1 MTRLMNSSFH
11 TWTLRTDPSS
21 PAGSAVAT
29 VDSVPAG
36 SAAGAGADDPP
47 PQAARPV
54 TIAADNASASHFFF
68 ILDSLLFKIMVCKL
82 FSLH

>member
-1 MTRLMNSSFH
+1 MNSSFH

-29 VDSVPAG
+29 VESVPAG
-36 SAAGAGADDPP
+36 SAAGAGADEP

-68 ILDSLLFKIMVCKL
+68 ILDSLLFKLWFVNYFHCIECKC
-82 FSLH
+82 